1 VQSNQP
7 LAPPQLPDWLRAEL
21 PFQRRVER
29 IGGYRIH
36 LIDEGSGPAVL
47 LQHGNPTWSFLWR
60 KVVPILMEGGVRVIA
75 PDLVGL
81 GLSDKP
87 RDPAVHTLDLHGRL
101 ISELV
106 SSLGLAE
113 LTIVGQDW
121 GGPIAGYVASLQ
133 PEIVNGAVFANTSIR
148 APTRPPRITPFH
160 RFSHLPVLSTF
171 VFRVLNFPIPFL
183 QFAQGDR
190 SSIGRRERR
199 AYRYPLRSYRDRVAP
214 LALARMVPTS
224 LNHPS
229 VRSLEAVD
237 AWARSFAGPVH
248 LVWGMRDP
256 VLGRAIKGMR
266 KLFPGAEVTE
276 TSAGHFLQE
285 EVPVELAEAVLDVVR
300 RLYSS

>member
-1 VQSNQP
+1 MQSNQP

-21 PFQRRVER
+21 PFRRRLER
-29 IGGYRIH
+29 IGAYRIH

-47 LQHGNPTWSFLWR
+47 LQHGNPTWCFLWR
-60 KVVPILMEGGVRVIA
+60 KVIPILVEGGVRVIA

-106 SSLGLAE
+106 SSLGIAE

-121 GGPIAGYVASLQ
+121 GGPIAGSVASLQ
-133 PEIVNGAVFANTSIR
+133 PGVVTGAVFANTSMR
-148 APTRPPRITPFH
+148 APARPPRITPFH

-171 VFRVLNFPIPFL
+171 VFRVLNFPIPVL
-183 QFAQGDR
+183 QFVQGDR
-190 SSIGRRERR
+190 SSIGRTERR
-199 AYRYPLRSYRDRVAP
+199 AYRYPLRSFRDRVAP

-224 LNHPS
+224 LDHPS
-229 VRSLEAVD
+229 VKSLRKVD
-237 AWARSFAGPVH
+237 SWARSFAGPVR
-248 LVWGMRDP
+248 LVWGTSDP
-256 VLGRAIKGMR
+256 VLGRALGGMR

-276 TSAGHFLQE
+276 TSAGHFPQE
-285 EVPVELAEAVLDVVR
+285 EVPVELAEAILDVVR
-300 RLYSS
+300 RSRAG